1 MTLLVQEAA
10 RRWGRARG
18 TPQLWHS
25 PAQDR
30 LPGSRFR
37 AAHLLT
43 RTWCGQRE
51 PPREHSPEGM
61 EGKAEAEET
70 HTKPDSREGCAVSD
84 KENTVNSPK

>member
-1 MTLLVQEAA
+1 MGTGKRRPAAAA
-10 RRWGRARG
+10 RHG
-18 TPQLWHS
+18 

-30 LPGSRFR
+30 APGSRFR

-43 RTWCGQRE
+43 CTWRGQRE

-61 EGKAEAEET
+61 EGRAEAEET
-70 HTKPDSREGCAVSD
+70 HTKPDSRERCAVSD